1 MRQLTKTQTAIFL
14 CGAVLMLLGAGLT
27 LLSVDIAPYCFCV
40 GAIAFVAMQM
50 MQRYDG
56 SDVTLRRLRRLVLMS
71 DLLFLASAMLML
83 ASKGNPLGLDRTTY
97 VNYVHNNWV
106 VTLLLAAILQLYT
119 SHRIANELQKEEKK
133 L

>member
-1 MRQLTKTQTAIFL
+1 M
-14 CGAVLMLLGAGLT
+14 VLGAGLT
-27 LLSVDIAPYCFCV
+27 LLSVAIAPYCFCI

-50 MQRYDG
+50 LQRYDG
-56 SDVTLRRLRRLVLMS
+56 NDVTLRRLRRLMLLS

-83 ASKGNPLGLDRTTY
+83 ANQGNPLGLDRTTY
-97 VNYVHNNWV
+97 LNYVHNNWV

-119 SHRIANELQKEEKK
+119 SHRIANELEKEEKK